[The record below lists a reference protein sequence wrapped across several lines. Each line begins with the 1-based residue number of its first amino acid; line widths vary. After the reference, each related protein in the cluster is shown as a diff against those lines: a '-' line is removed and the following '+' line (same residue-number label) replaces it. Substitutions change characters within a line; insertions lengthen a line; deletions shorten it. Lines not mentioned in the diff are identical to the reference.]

1 MAKKL
6 KKADKVKQNAR
17 KKDGGI
23 KATLEERMEEERL
36 KEDIEE
42 TVNMVRKRLN
52 LDDTAIPKLHMNID
66 YLLAQ
71 NVPIHVIRKMCT
83 QAPKTISMDMN
94 LLKKKITAFKINSFF
109 EESMVKIFNKNPK
122 ILLLKVEDTLTVK
135 VSIYWQAKGWIWV
148 WLMTMSPLYPCGKP
162 CSRRTHH
169 ETVKNLALS

>member
-1 MAKKL
+1 MAKKS
-6 KKADKVKQNAR
+6 KKADKVKQKAR
-17 KKDGGI
+17 KKDGTM

-42 TVNMVRKRLN
+42 TVNMVRKRLH

-71 NVPIHVIRKMCT
+71 NLPIHVIRKMCT
-83 QAPKTISMDMN
+83 QAPKTISMEMN

-135 VSIYWQAKGWIWV
+135 VSIDRDGAETAHACI
-148 WLMTMSPLYPCGKP
+148 LTGKHV
-162 CSRRTHH
+162 TLDVFG
-169 ETVKNLALS
+169 VKQHQEQ